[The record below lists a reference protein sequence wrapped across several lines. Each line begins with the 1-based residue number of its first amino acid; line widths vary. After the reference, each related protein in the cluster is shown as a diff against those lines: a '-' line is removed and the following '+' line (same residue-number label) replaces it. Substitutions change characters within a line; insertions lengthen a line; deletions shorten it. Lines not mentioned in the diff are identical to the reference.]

1 MTEERRGIVRLAVR
15 SGSQQLVRRFATGVL
30 AASLA
35 LAGASLLVPD
45 NEARA
50 EQRSSKK
57 SGKKKSFVLSPLVF
71 KKMSAIHELL
81 REEKFAETLPLLE
94 QLAGRKRLSNFE
106 KASIF
111 ETFGFTYSALTN
123 YAKAAESFE
132 KSLATDAL
140 PDQALSNMRYNLAQL
155 YLAEEEFRKAIS
167 HLEQWINEVSK
178 PGANGYYL
186 LGAAHA
192 QLGEAKQALPY
203 VAKAVATSQKF
214 NETWHQLLLALHFE
228 LKEYKKAAAV
238 LGVLIDHNPKKTY
251 LQQLQGVYSEL
262 GEEKKALAVMELSY
276 RQGYLD
282 SNNELRNLSHLYL
295 YHEVPNLAAQVMIK
309 GLADGTI
316 DDDSEAW
323 ELLGDSWI
331 HAREYER
338 ALEPLRK
345 AAEMAE
351 SGGVYVK
358 LARVYLE
365 EQNWNEARDVLE
377 AALAK
382 GELDNPGDAQL
393 MLGISNVKT
402 GRLGAARK
410 AFEQAEKSKG
420 SKKSAASWL
429 QHIENLE
436 AAAAREREAGVAF
449 SPRE

>member
-1 MTEERRGIVRLAVR
+1 VRLAVR
-15 SGSQQLVRRFATGVL
+15 SSFQQLVRRFATGVL

-167 HLEQWINEVSK
+167 HLEQWLNEASK
-178 PGANGYYL
+178 PGAGGYYL

-192 QLGEAKQALPY
+192 QLG
-203 VAKAVATSQKF
+203 
-214 NETWHQLLLALHFE
+214 
-228 LKEYKKAAAV
+228 
-238 LGVLIDHNPKKTY
+238 
-251 LQQLQGVYSEL
+251 
-262 GEEKKALAVMELSY
+262 
-276 RQGYLD
+276 
-282 SNNELRNLSHLYL
+282 
-295 YHEVPNLAAQVMIK
+295 
-309 GLADGTI
+309 
-316 DDDSEAW
+316 
-323 ELLGDSWI
+323 
-331 HAREYER
+331 
-338 ALEPLRK
+338 
-345 AAEMAE
+345 
-351 SGGVYVK
+351 
-358 LARVYLE
+358 
-365 EQNWNEARDVLE
+365 
-377 AALAK
+377 
-382 GELDNPGDAQL
+382 
-393 MLGISNVKT
+393 
-402 GRLGAARK
+402 
-410 AFEQAEKSKG
+410 
-420 SKKSAASWL
+420 
-429 QHIENLE
+429 
-436 AAAAREREAGVAF
+436 
-449 SPRE
+449 